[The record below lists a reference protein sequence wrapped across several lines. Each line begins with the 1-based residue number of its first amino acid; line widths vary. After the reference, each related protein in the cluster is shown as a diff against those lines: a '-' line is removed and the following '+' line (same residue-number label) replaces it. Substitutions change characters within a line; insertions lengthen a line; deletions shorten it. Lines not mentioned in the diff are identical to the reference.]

1 MRQIGL
7 MAFASSILLASCNS
21 WNTLNQ
27 AEVLPPEARLGES
40 NEQSPPADR
49 ATGWQKDTFGRLV
62 ELVGHTYRG
71 EPLEGN
77 SEANADIQSWN
88 WAIGGAAL
96 SINHALEDRSYGG
109 ETLIYLD
116 SQTDALA
123 YVYVTNAGF
132 RTEGTF
138 QLTEGGG
145 WVAEEEVTG
154 HPSITKVR
162 SIASRRSDGSLM
174 SVSEYFQNGEWTPG
188 NQFLYREVFDI
199 KPELDIPQTAE

>member
-1 MRQIGL
+1 MRRTGL
-7 MAFASSILLASCNS
+7 AAFASSILLASCNS

-27 AEVLPPEARLGES
+27 AEVLPPVARQGEDDV
-40 NEQSPPADR
+40 QPPPAVR
-49 ATGWQKDTFGRLV
+49 ATKWQKDTFGRLV
-62 ELVGHTYRG
+62 ELVGQTYRG
-71 EPLEGN
+71 EPLEGS
-77 SEANADIQSWN
+77 SEAVADIQSWN
-88 WAIGGAAL
+88 WAIGGAGL

-116 SQTDALA
+116 SETNALA

-145 WVAEEEVTG
+145 WIAEEEVTG

-162 SIASRRSDGSLM
+162 STGSRRSDGSLM

-188 NQFLYREVFDI
+188 NQFLYREVFDTQ
-199 KPELDIPQTAE
+199 PELDVPKIAE